1 MDGKSVAAGLLALL
15 WGVGWAWA
23 LWETGWGRFIR
34 LKRTWLSVVV
44 GVGVDLLL
52 MGLVVEL
59 RVWVWLVGIVGLSA
73 LGIVARCLE
82 TEFEEHRE
90 AMAEGAT
97 LAGAARRN
105 DGGR

>member
-1 MDGKSVAAGLLALL
+1 MDGKSVAACLLALL

-59 RVWVWLVGIVGLSA
+59 RVWVWLVGIVGLSPCD
-73 LGIVARCLE
+73 LVRVVNQHRPRDHVRHRCVVHIVRSV
-82 TEFEEHRE
+82 RQDW
-90 AMAEGAT
+90 
-97 LAGAARRN
+97 RSR
-105 DGGR
+105 